1 MSAITAKARRK
12 MKKYAVLT
20 REPRCF
26 LGSLD
31 FSWEQRKL
39 SDIATMHARIG
50 WQNLRTSEFLDS
62 GDYMLI
68 TGTDFNDG
76 AVNYSTC
83 HFVEKESVSRF
94 TPCAAVVKDK
104 KKPSEINDFRGLL
117 ARVVRLEH
125 PTLMQ
130 YPYSPAS
137 KGTYYLLLSTRQK
150 LPADRHFVLF
160 SDDEFRTLS
169 F

>member
-1 MSAITAKARRK
+1 MIQERKAGILHG
-12 MKKYAVLT
+12 VL
-20 REPRCF
+20 F
-26 LGSLD
+26 MAL
-31 FSWEQRKL
+31 F
-39 SDIATMHARIG
+39 A
-50 WQNLRTSEFLDS
+50 
-62 GDYMLI
+62 
-68 TGTDFNDG
+68 
-76 AVNYSTC
+76 
-83 HFVEKESVSRF
+83 
-94 TPCAAVVKDK
+94 CAAIVKDK